1 MTHDEAAEIVN
12 RCGAD
17 KAPPVPGK
25 LVHAWAGWAN
35 HEARPPR
42 IVYTWDQVSE
52 ARKIIKYGGTDQ
64 ELIDNARE

>member
-25 LVHAWAGWAN
+25 LVHAWAGWAD
-35 HEARPPR
+35 HEADPPT
-42 IVYTWDQVSE
+42 IVYTWNQVTD
-52 ARKIIKYGGTDQ
+52 ARRIVREGLTD
-64 ELIDNARE
+64 A